1 TSKLRPFDLTQ
12 DEIRRSRTAYPGSML
27 VYTAAKTYGLP
38 TATAQDVAQFIR
50 VSSTEGQKPGRGNVQ
65 LAAGY
70 VPLASS
76 GVTAGLYQQAQ
87 QVADAVAAQK
97 APPTQPAHDSPK
109 PPEGPPSRPAPG
121 APARG
126 PPRAGTPG

>member
-1 TSKLRPFDLTQ
+1 MLGLVTLGDAQRYGLTHGEAAGRTRPLRRLGQRGDQGRALAWRARPGKLRPFDLTQ

-50 VSSTEGQKPGRGNVQ
+50 VSSTEGQKPGRGNGQ

-70 VPLASS
+70 VPL
-76 GVTAGLYQQAQ
+76 GEL
-87 QVADAVAAQK
+87 
-97 APPTQPAHDSPK
+97 
-109 PPEGPPSRPAPG
+109 
-121 APARG
+121 
-126 PPRAGTPG
+126 RA